1 MAKYATLK
9 LLMKT
14 QQLTIPVITGDGIGP
29 EIWAATQPVLEAAMA
44 KCYGDT
50 RGIDWL
56 FCLAGQAA
64 FEATG
69 NYLPEATMVAI
80 QTHKLAIKAPLSTPV
95 GEGIRSLN
103 VTLRK
108 TFDLYACV
116 RPVSWFPGVPSPVC
130 HPERVDMVIFREN
143 TEDIY
148 AGIEWAYD
156 TPAAAAMKVFIQEHC
171 GTLSFP
177 YPETTAFGV
186 KPVSKQGSERL
197 IASAIDYALQHKR
210 SSVTLVHK
218 GNIMKYTEGG
228 FRNWG
233 YDLAETQYA
242 DVVFTWRHYE
252 AIAKAEGKQA
262 ADTAMQAAKMAGKVI
277 VKDQICDAFFQES
290 LIRPETFDVVATLNL
305 NGDYISDALAAQ
317 VGGIGI
323 SPGANINYQTG
334 YAVFEATHGTAP
346 LIAGQNKANPSAML
360 LSGAMLFDYV
370 GWSDAAESVR
380 QALRLTLSE
389 GLVTGDLA
397 EGKAALGTKEFAA
410 AVLQRL

>member
-1 MAKYATLK
+1 
-9 LLMKT
+9 MKT
-14 QQLTIPVITGDGIGP
+14 QKNTVTVPVIRGDGIGP
-29 EIWAATQPVLEAAMA
+29 EIWDATQPVLDAAIA
-44 KCYGDT
+44 KNYTDA
-50 RGIDWL
+50 RRIDWL
-56 FCLAGQAA
+56 FCLAGEAA
-64 FEATG
+64 FDATG
-69 NYLPEATMVAI
+69 DYLPEATMAAI
-80 QTHKLAIKAPLSTPV
+80 QAHKLAIKAPLSTPV

-116 RPVSWFPGVPSPVC
+116 RPVAWFPGVPSPVC

-156 TPAAAAMKVFIQEHC
+156 TAAAAAMKVFIQEHC
-171 GTLSFP
+171 GSLSFP
-177 YPETTAFGV
+177 FPETTAFGV

-197 IASAIDYALQHKR
+197 IRSAIDYALLHKR
-210 SSVTLVHK
+210 TSVTLVHK
-218 GNIMKYTEGG
+218 GNIMKFTEGG

-233 YDLAETQYA
+233 YELAETAYA
-242 DVVFTWRHYE
+242 DHVFTWRQYE
-252 AIAKAEGKQA
+252 AIAKKEGKPA
-262 ADTAMQAAKMAGKVI
+262 AESAMKAAKIAGKLI
-277 VKDQICDAFFQES
+277 IKDQICDAFFQES

-334 YAVFEATHGTAP
+334 YALFEATHGTAP

-360 LSGAMLFDYV
+360 LSGAMLLDHL
-370 GWSDAAESVR
+370 GWSAAAESVR
-380 QALRLTLSE
+380 NAVRRTLSE
-389 GLVTGDLA
+389 GLVTIDLA
-397 EGKAALGTKEFAA
+397 EGKPCLGTREFAE
-410 AVLQRL
+410 AVLHRL

>member
-1 MAKYATLK
+1 
-9 LLMKT
+9 MKNT
-14 QQLTIPVITGDGIGP
+14 TPCITVPVIRGDGIGP
-29 EIWAATQPVLEAAMA
+29 EIWDATQPVLEAAIA
-44 KCYGDT
+44 QSYSDG
-50 RGIDWL
+50 RRIDWL

-64 FEATG
+64 FDATG
-69 NYLPEATMVAI
+69 DYLPASTMAAI
-80 QTHKLAIKAPLSTPV
+80 QSHKLAIKAPLSTPV

-156 TPAAAAMKVFIQEHC
+156 TPAAAALKVFIQEHC
-171 GTLSFP
+171 GSLSFP
-177 YPETTAFGV
+177 FPDTTAFGI

-197 IASAIDYALQHKR
+197 IGAAIDYALAHKR

-228 FRNWG
+228 FLRWG
-233 YDLAETQYA
+233 YELAEARYA
-242 DVVFTWRHYE
+242 DKVFTWRQYE
-252 AIAKAEGKQA
+252 VIAKASGKPA
-262 ADTAMQAAKMAGKVI
+262 AEEALLAAKVAGRLI
-277 VKDQICDAFFQES
+277 IKDQICDAFFQES

-317 VGGIGI
+317 VGGIGM

-360 LSGAMLFDYV
+360 LSGAMLLDHL
-370 GWSDAAESVR
+370 GWAEAAQRVR
-380 QALRLTLSE
+380 QSVIRTLSE
-389 GLVTGDLA
+389 GLMTGDLT
-397 EGKAALGTKEFAA
+397 EGKPCLGTKEFAD
-410 AVLQRL
+410 AVLHRL